1 MPVFQAC
8 LHYIGE
14 YMDAILAL
22 EELQGLQQS
31 NPAAA
36 LSAYQKQ
43 LRQARESGDTALE
56 AACLY
61 GVADCA
67 YDTGDFELA
76 SSHFALAVVAFERLG
91 QWREQCDA
99 LNSLGWAR
107 REQGQFQVSLEAHQ
121 ASLLLSQKHGWLDL
135 EARAYSGF
143 SVVYGDLGNAAQAH
157 KYGLDSLRLLELTGD
172 QLAIA
177 HRKAALSVQYIR
189 NQQFDYALEL
199 LQSVLPFA
207 RSHDDKRLLIKT
219 LLNLGAAMHNQIYGQ
234 DLANANLL
242 SQAGGQIQAYF
253 NEALELCI
261 VQSDAQGETM
271 CLVELGNVQFLL
283 GNRRAALEYLE
294 LAQVQISDVICESSI
309 HLRSV
314 MGHVF
319 GSLGQHPEAIFELE
333 TALVQAQ
340 ELGIKHIERRVLDNL
355 AEVYEAAGEHEKTV
369 RTLKA
374 LRVLERVAFDQEV
387 QTRLQ
392 NLHVEYETDRLK
404 HEASLERD
412 RRNELEASNRQLEK
426 LSLEDSLTGAHNRRY
441 LENFLG
447 HEIARVAQQKCDL
460 SLVMLDLDHFKRIN
474 DSFSHAVGDRVL
486 VALTQILRSSSRKS
500 DVIAR
505 IGGEEFVVVM
515 PDTSFA
521 QAEVACERL
530 RVAVERY
537 DWQALHP
544 GLMVTAS
551 FGLVQAGPNCSADA
565 LLALADAKL
574 YEAKRNGRNC
584 VQT

>member
-1 MPVFQAC
+1 M
-8 LHYIGE
+8 IGDH
-14 YMDAILAL
+14 MDAMLTL
-22 EELQGLQQS
+22 EQLQGLQQS

-36 LSAYQKQ
+36 LSAYRKQ
-43 LRQARESGDTALE
+43 LRQAQETGDAALE

-61 GVADCA
+61 GLADCA
-67 YDTGDFELA
+67 YDTGEFELA
-76 SSHFALAVVAFERLG
+76 SSHFTLAIVAFEQLG
-91 QWREQCDA
+91 RWRELCDS

-107 REQGQFQVSLEAHQ
+107 REEGQFQVSLEAHQ

-177 HRKAALSVQYIR
+177 HRRAALSVQYIR

-199 LQSVLPFA
+199 LESVLPFA
-207 RSHDDKRLLIKT
+207 RGHSDKRLLIKT
-219 LLNLGAAMHNQIYGQ
+219 LLNLGAARLNQVYGQ
-234 DLANANLL
+234 DVGAGIGTGANARAL
-242 SQAGGQIQAYF
+242 QAGQEMQAYY

-261 VQSDAQGETM
+261 AQSDTQGETM
-271 CLVELGNVQFLL
+271 CLIELGNVQFLL
-283 GNRRAALEYLE
+283 GHYRAALEYLE
-294 LAQVQISDVICESSI
+294 LAQVQISEVTSETSI
-309 HLRSV
+309 HLRTV
-314 MGHVF
+314 TGHVF
-319 GSLGQHPEAIFELE
+319 GALGQYPEAVFELE
-333 TALVQAQ
+333 TAWAQAQ
-340 ELGIKHIERRVLDNL
+340 ELGLKYTERQVLDSL
-355 AEVYEAAGEHEKTV
+355 AAVYEAAGEHEKTI
-369 RTLKA
+369 RALKA
-374 LRVLERVAFDQEV
+374 LRVLERLAFDQEV

-441 LENFLG
+441 LEAFLG
-447 HEIARVAQQKCDL
+447 HEIARVARQKCDL

-515 PDTSFA
+515 PDTSFVQA
-521 QAEVACERL
+521 QVACERL
-530 RVAVERY
+530 RVAIERY
-537 DWQALHP
+537 DWQALHQ
-544 GLMVTAS
+544 GLTVTAS
-551 FGLVQAGPNCSADA
+551 FGLVQAGADCSADA

>member
-1 MPVFQAC
+1 
-8 LHYIGE
+8 
-14 YMDAILAL
+14 MDAMLTL
-22 EELQGLQQS
+22 EALQGLQQS

-36 LSAYQKQ
+36 LSAYRKQ
-43 LRQARESGDTALE
+43 LRQAQESGDATLE
-56 AACLY
+56 ATCLY

-76 SSHFALAVVAFERLG
+76 SSHFTLAIVAFEQLG
-91 QWREQCDA
+91 QRRELCDS

-107 REQGQFQVSLEAHQ
+107 REEGQFQLALEAHQ
-121 ASLLLSQKHGWLDL
+121 ASLLLSQKHGWIDL

-157 KYGLDSLRLLELTGD
+157 KFGLDSLRLLELTGD

-199 LQSVLPFA
+199 LESVLPFA
-207 RSHDDKRLLIKT
+207 RGHDDKRLLIKT
-219 LLNLGAAMHNQIYGQ
+219 LLNLGAVMLNQVYGQ
-234 DLANANLL
+234 DAGAGLGTGVGTGVGADINAPDLKAA
-242 SQAGGQIQAYF
+242 QQMQAYYS
-253 NEALELCI
+253 EALELCI
-261 VQSDAQGETM
+261 AQSDTQGETM
-271 CLVELGNVQFLL
+271 CLIELGNVQFVF
-283 GNRRAALEYLE
+283 GHHRAALEYLE
-294 LAQVQISDVICESSI
+294 LAQIQISNVTSETTI
-309 HLRSV
+309 HLRTV
-314 MGHVF
+314 TGHVF
-319 GSLGQHPEAIFELE
+319 GSLGQYPEAVFELE
-333 TALVQAQ
+333 TAWAQAQ
-340 ELGIKHIERRVLDNL
+340 ELGLKHTERQVLDSL
-355 AEVYEAAGEHEKTV
+355 AKVYEAAGEHEKTV
-369 RTLKA
+369 RALKA

-441 LENFLG
+441 LEAFLG
-447 HEIARVAQQKCDL
+447 HEIARVARQKCDL

-486 VALTQILRSSSRKS
+486 VALTQILRASSRKS

-515 PDTSFA
+515 PDTMFA
-521 QAEVACERL
+521 QAQVACERL
-530 RVAVERY
+530 RVAIERY
-537 DWQALHP
+537 DWQALHQ
-544 GLMVTAS
+544 GLTVTAS
-551 FGLVQAGPNCSADA
+551 FGLVQAGADCSADA